1 MLCGSYGLF
10 GGLLPAAAARE
21 IFTDPAAI
29 VAGSLAPTGTARA
42 VAGGYQVSGR
52 WSFGSGI
59 THSTWVL
66 GGCRVLDGDAPRL
79 TPRGTPEVRLLFFA
93 RSDVEIIDTWH
104 VGGLRDTGSHDYRV
118 QDLFVPDHRT
128 CWFTEEPVE
137 PGPLYALPLIT
148 LSTAL
153 MSGVALGIARHAL
166 DALEELAAVKT
177 PARAQ
182 TVLRE
187 DPVARARIGEAEGLL
202 RAGQAFVYRTLEEA
216 WDVVRRG
223 DRLGQEQHGLLRL
236 AGTQAVTQ
244 ALQALDLAFRAGGAS
259 SIFVASPLERC
270 LRDIR
275 AAAQHHILTPGNY
288 ELAGQCF
295 LGFDLAGTF
304 WGRDYRGN
312 AQEPRQSG

>member
-1 MLCGSYGLF
+1 MTATAASVEAVRALAPLISEHADSIESERCLPESVVGAMRDAGVFRSFIPRALGGTEADPVTFCRVVEELARADGSTGWCAMLCGSYGLF

-21 IFTDPAAI
+21 IFADPDAI

-42 VAGGYQVSGR
+42 VAGGYQLSGR

-59 THSTWVL
+59 AHSTWVL
-66 GGCRVLDGDAPRL
+66 GGSRVLDGDAPRQ

-104 VGGLRDTGSHDYRV
+104 VGGLRGTGSHDYRV

-137 PGPLYALPLIT
+137 LGPLYALPLIA

-153 MSGVALGIARHAL
+153 MAGVVLGIARHAL

-182 TVLRE
+182 IVLRE
-187 DPVARARIGEAEGLL
+187 DPVARAKIGEAEGLL
-202 RAGQAFVYRTLEEA
+202 GPDKPSCTGP
-216 WDVVRRG
+216 WGRRG
-223 DRLGQEQHGLLRL
+223 MKCAAED
-236 AGTQAVTQ
+236 
-244 ALQALDLAFRAGGAS
+244 AS
-259 SIFVASPLERC
+259 AESSTAC
-270 LRDIR
+270 C
-275 AAAQHHILTPGNY
+275 G
-288 ELAGQCF
+288 
-295 LGFDLAGTF
+295 
-304 WGRDYRGN
+304 
-312 AQEPRQSG
+312 